1 LVGYR
6 FYQRKLKTP
15 MRFSAVLFGLAMCV
29 SSVAP
34 SASASLII
42 KVDKSTQTL
51 TVTRDGKTLHTW
63 PVSTGTST
71 YATPSGS
78 FTPFRM
84 EADHRSK
91 EWDDAPMPHAVFFT
105 KQGHAIHGSYHIKR
119 LGRPASHGCVR
130 LAPGNAARLF
140 SLVKREGLANTQVVL
155 TGSQQVAL
163 RRIKEKQVAPDQPSI
178 VGPAQPADAYPL
190 FSNPY
195 SSPD

>member
-1 LVGYR
+1 
-6 FYQRKLKTP
+6 
-15 MRFSAVLFGLAMCV
+15 MRFGAVLFGLAMCV
-29 SSVAP
+29 SSAAP
-34 SASASLII
+34 SASASLTIR
-42 KVDKSTQTL
+42 VDKSTQTL
-51 TVTRDGKTLHTW
+51 TVTRAGQTLHTW

-105 KQGHAIHGSYHIKR
+105 KQGHAIHGSYHIRR
-119 LGRPASHGCVR
+119 LGTPASHGCVR

-155 TGSQQVAL
+155 TGSQHVAL
-163 RRIKEKQVAPDQPSI
+163 RRIKEKQAAPDQPSI
-178 VGPAQPADAYPL
+178 MAPAEQAYGYPL

>member
-1 LVGYR
+1 
-6 FYQRKLKTP
+6 
-15 MRFSAVLFGLAMCV
+15 VLFGLAMCV

-51 TVTRDGKTLHTW
+51 TVTRNGKTLHTW

-91 EWDDAPMPHAVFFT
+91 EWDGAPMPHAVFFT

-140 SLVKREGLANTQVVL
+140 SLVKREGLSRLIARDMGTVI
-155 TGSQQVAL
+155 G
-163 RRIKEKQVAPDQPSI
+163 R
-178 VGPAQPADAYPL
+178 GAQSGHRKPKPT
-190 FSNPY
+190 SSMPRY
-195 SSPD
+195 SR